1 MRKVMTTAVLA
12 KAKQMKLDGIPINK
26 IAAELDVNYH
36 TIREYLSDIKSPLKS
51 AVSEEKKQ
59 EILRL
64 SKTGLSTYKIA
75 DEVDLPQSTV
85 YSFLKKAKKEP
96 ASSANN
102 ASSKVSDV
110 SSECASSAL
119 CIDYNR
125 MKEKCQVTLKE
136 TKQEISV
143 IYNSRLSGFEQ
154 NVFDLGELYCNVDE
168 DAKIQLNNR
177 VYNYLSESLQH
188 AWDLG
193 ELYYRV
199 CRFLEVID
207 IYE

>member
-75 DEVDLPQSTV
+75 DEVDLHP
-85 YSFLKKAKKEP
+85 E
-96 ASSANN
+96 
-102 ASSKVSDV
+102 
-110 SSECASSAL
+110 
-119 CIDYNR
+119 I
-125 MKEKCQVTLKE
+125 E
-136 TKQEISV
+136 T
-143 IYNSRLSGFEQ
+143 
-154 NVFDLGELYCNVDE
+154 
-168 DAKIQLNNR
+168 
-177 VYNYLSESLQH
+177 
-188 AWDLG
+188 
-193 ELYYRV
+193 
-199 CRFLEVID
+199 
-207 IYE
+207 

>member
-125 MKEKCQVTLKE
+125 LKEKCQVTLKE
-136 TKQEISV
+136 TKQELSV

-154 NVFDLGELYCNVDE
+154 NVFDLGELYCNLEE

-177 VYNYLSESLQH
+177 VYNYLSENLQH
-188 AWDLG
+188 AWELG
-193 ELYYRV
+193 ELFYRV
-199 CRFLEVID
+199 CRFLEVI
-207 IYE
+207 ENE

>member
-12 KAKQMKLDGIPINK
+12 KAKQIKLDGIPINK

-96 ASSANN
+96 ATA
-102 ASSKVSDV
+102 AT
-110 SSECASSAL
+110 
-119 CIDYNR
+119 
-125 MKEKCQVTLKE
+125 VTDSKE
-136 TKQEISV
+136 TTIVQNSTVSISKD
-143 IYNSRLSGFEQ
+143 NTG
-154 NVFDLGELYCNVDE
+154 
-168 DAKIQLNNR
+168 DAKSQALLKSIQKEFLGIYER
-177 VYNYLSESLQH
+177 LDESHQH

-193 ELYYRV
+193 ELYAGIK
-199 CRFLEVID
+199 EVVG
-207 IYE
+207 E

>member
-136 TKQEISV
+136 TKQELSV
-143 IYNSRLSGFEQ
+143 IYNSQLSGFEQ
-154 NVFDLGELYCNVDE
+154 NVFDLGELYCNLEE

-177 VYNYLSESLQH
+177 VYNYLSENLQH

-193 ELYYRV
+193 ELYYRL
-199 CRFLEVID
+199 CRFLEVI
-207 IYE
+207 ENE

>member
-125 MKEKCQVTLKE
+125 LMTKCQVTLKE
-136 TKQEISV
+136 TKQELSV

-199 CRFLEVID
+199 CRFLEVI
-207 IYE
+207 ENE

>member
-1 MRKVMTTAVLA
+1 MSLLEDLHEGYCEMNA
-12 KAKQMKLDGIPINK
+12 
-26 IAAELDVNYH
+26 
-36 TIREYLSDIKSPLKS
+36 
-51 AVSEEKKQ
+51 
-59 EILRL
+59 
-64 SKTGLSTYKIA
+64 YK
-75 DEVDLPQSTV
+75 EN
-85 YSFLKKAKKEP
+85 EP

-110 SSECASSAL
+110 LSECASSAF

-125 MKEKCQVTLKE
+125 IKEKCQVTLKE
-136 TKQEISV
+136 TKQELSV

-177 VYNYLSESLQH
+177 VYNYLSENLQH

-199 CRFLEVID
+199 CSFLEVI
-207 IYE
+207 ENE

>member
-1 MRKVMTTAVLA
+1 MGM
-12 KAKQMKLDGIPINK
+12 NK
-26 IAAELDVNYH
+26 EELFESV
-36 TIREYLSDIKSPLKS
+36 
-51 AVSEEKKQ
+51 EKHK
-59 EILRL
+59 E
-64 SKTGLSTYKIA
+64 
-75 DEVDLPQSTV
+75 
-85 YSFLKKAKKEP
+85 KEP
-96 ASSANN
+96 ATAATD

-125 MKEKCQVTLKE
+125 LQEKCQVTLKE
-136 TKQEISV
+136 IKQELSV

-154 NVFDLGELYCNVDE
+154 NVFDLGELYCNMDE

-188 AWDLG
+188 VWDLG

-199 CRFLEVID
+199 CRFLEVM
-207 IYE
+207 ENE

>member
-136 TKQEISV
+136 TKQELSV
-143 IYNSRLSGFEQ
+143 IYNSQLSGFEQ
-154 NVFDLGELYCNVDE
+154 NVFDLGELYCNLEE

-177 VYNYLSESLQH
+177 VYNYLSENLQH
-188 AWDLG
+188 AWELG

-199 CRFLEVID
+199 CRFLEVI
-207 IYE
+207 ENE

>member
-1 MRKVMTTAVLA
+1 MSLLEDLHEGYMLEQA
-12 KAKQMKLDGIPINK
+12 
-26 IAAELDVNYH
+26 
-36 TIREYLSDIKSPLKS
+36 
-51 AVSEEKKQ
+51 
-59 EILRL
+59 
-64 SKTGLSTYKIA
+64 YK
-75 DEVDLPQSTV
+75 E
-85 YSFLKKAKKEP
+85 KEP

-110 SSECASSAL
+110 SSECANSAL

-125 MKEKCQVTLKE
+125 LKEKCQVTLKE
-136 TKQEISV
+136 TKQELSV

-154 NVFDLGELYCNVDE
+154 NVFDLGELYCNLEE

-177 VYNYLSESLQH
+177 VYNYLSENLQH

-199 CRFLEVID
+199 CRFLEVM
-207 IYE
+207 ENE

>member
-96 ASSANN
+96 ATAATVTSSQKTDVVTEN
-102 ASSKVSDV
+102 STVSISKDNIIEPKSQVLLKYIKCD
-110 SSECASSAL
+110 L
-119 CIDYNR
+119 YGIY
-125 MKEKCQVTLKE
+125 EK
-136 TKQEISV
+136 
-143 IYNSRLSGFEQ
+143 LSQAER
-154 NVFDLGELYCNVDE
+154 N
-168 DAKIQLNNR
+168 
-177 VYNYLSESLQH
+177 

-193 ELYYRV
+193 EMYARV
-199 CRFLEVID
+199 TDHLKEVVG
-207 IYE
+207 E

>member
-102 ASSKVSDV
+102 ASSKVSDI

-136 TKQEISV
+136 TKQELSV
-143 IYNSRLSGFEQ
+143 IYNSQLSGFEQ
-154 NVFDLGELYCNVDE
+154 NVFDLGELYCNLEE

-177 VYNYLSESLQH
+177 VYNYLSENLQH
-188 AWDLG
+188 AWELG

-199 CRFLEVID
+199 CRFLEVI
-207 IYE
+207 ENE

>member
-36 TIREYLSDIKSPLKS
+36 TIRDYLRDIKSPLKS

-102 ASSKVSDV
+102 ASSKVSDI

-125 MKEKCQVTLKE
+125 LQEKCQVTLKE
-136 TKQEISV
+136 TKQELSV
-143 IYNSRLSGFEQ
+143 IYNSQLSRFEQ
-154 NVFDLGELYCNVDE
+154 NVFDLGELYCNLEE

-177 VYNYLSESLQH
+177 VYNYLSENLQH
-188 AWDLG
+188 AWKLG